1 MIRIK
6 YICYV
11 VIVVVLFL
19 PLFQKVL
26 PVVRVKPLEGSYKL
40 AEEPA
45 FSFHDFFN
53 NTFQDQYIPYFEQHI
68 GFRPALVR
76 INNQIAFSCFNMALA
91 QDVILGKKGV
101 LFEVFYIKAYL
112 GRDFTGTEKWDRYA
126 EKLKAISDSLDKN
139 NTALLIV
146 FAPGKGTFFP
156 EYIPDK
162 FKPWQKD
169 TTNQEYLMQRLKEK
183 QIRFIDANHWFTRM
197 KDNAPYPLYP
207 KTGIHWSSY
216 GEGLFLDSIIRYME
230 RDKGKTMVDFGWN
243 EVTMSNDLR
252 VPDHDIA
259 KGMNLIFDVPHY
271 AMPYPEFYYREDAST
286 FKPVVITIA
295 DSYNWNLFG
304 RGITQKI
311 YSQDKF
317 WYYFRAA
324 YGPYPKDQQV
334 KNLDIPAELRSAD
347 FVILMATDA
356 TLSHFDFGF
365 TDQVYDM
372 ITVEG
377 RKAAGERAAMIAEA
391 ERNIRN
397 NKEWMELIREKAAK
411 RNITVDEMIH
421 IDAVWMADK
430 KLREKG
436 NRTDPGAE

>member
-1 MIRIK
+1 MTRIK
-6 YICYV
+6 YIIYV
-11 VIVVVLFL
+11 IIVVVLFL

-26 PVVRVKPLEGSYKL
+26 PVFRVKPLEGSYVL
-40 AEEPA
+40 TDEPT
-45 FSFHDFFN
+45 FSFRDFF
-53 NTFQDQYIPYFEQHI
+53 TSAFQDQYIPYFEQHI
-68 GFRPALVR
+68 GFRPTLVR
-76 INNQIAFSCFNMALA
+76 INNQIAFSSFNMALA
-91 QDVILGKKGV
+91 QDVILGKKGF

-126 EKLKAISDSLDKN
+126 EKLQAVSDSLNKN
-139 NTALLIV
+139 GTTLLVV

-197 KDNAPYPLYP
+197 KDRSPYPLYP

-216 GEGLFLDSIIRYME
+216 GEAMMLDSIIRYME
-230 RDKGKTMVDFGWN
+230 RVKGRPMVDFGWSG
-243 EVTMSNDLR
+243 VRMSNDLQD
-252 VPDHDIA
+252 PDKDIV
-259 KGMNLIFDVPHY
+259 KGMNLLFDVPHY
-271 AMPYPEFYYREDAST
+271 PMPYPEFYFRESPGT

-304 RGITQKI
+304 RGTTQKI
-311 YSQDKF
+311 YGQDKF
-317 WYYFRAA
+317 WYYFKEA
-324 YGPYPKDQQV
+324 YGPYPEDQQV
-334 KNLDIPAELRSAD
+334 NDLDIPAELRSAD

-356 TLSHFDFGF
+356 TLSKFDFGF
-365 TDQVYDM
+365 TDRVYDL

-391 ERNIRN
+391 ERNIRSN
-397 NKEWMELIREKAAK
+397 REWMELIREKAAK
-411 RNITVDEMIH
+411 RNVTVDEMIH
-421 IDAVWMADK
+421 LDAVWMVDK
-430 KLREKG
+430 KLNETKK
-436 NRTDPGAE
+436 

>member
-1 MIRIK
+1 MTRIK
-6 YICYV
+6 YIIYI
-11 VIVVVLFL
+11 VIVVALFL

-26 PVVRVKPLEGSYKL
+26 PVVRVKPLEGSYVFV
-40 AEEPA
+40 EEPV

-53 NTFQDQYIPYFEQHI
+53 GTFQDQYNTYFEQHI

-91 QDVILGKKGV
+91 QDVILGKKGF

-112 GRDFTGTEKWDRYA
+112 GRDFTGTEKWDRYT

-139 NTALLIV
+139 GTTLLIV

-162 FKPWQKD
+162 FKSWQKD
-169 TTNQEYLMQRLKEK
+169 TTNQEYLMNRLNEK
-183 QIRFIDANHWFTRM
+183 QIRFFDANRWFTQM
-197 KDNAPYPLYP
+197 KDRSPYPLYP

-216 GEGLFLDSIIRYME
+216 GEALVLDSIIRYME
-230 RDKGKTMVDFGWN
+230 RVKERPMVDFGWSG
-243 EVTMSNDLR
+243 VRMSNDLQH
-252 VPDHDIA
+252 PDKDIA
-259 KGMNLIFDVPHY
+259 KGMNLLFEVPY
-271 AMPYPEFYYREDAST
+271 YPMPYPDFYYREDAGT

-311 YSQDKF
+311 YGQDKF

-324 YGPYPKDQQV
+324 YGPYPEDQQV
-334 KNLDIPAELRSAD
+334 KDLDIPAELKSAD

-356 TLSHFDFGF
+356 TLSKFDFGF

-372 ITVEG
+372 ITEEG
-377 RKAAGERAAMIAEA
+377 RRAAGERAAMIAEA

-397 NKEWMELIREKAAK
+397 NREWMDLIREKAAK
-411 RNITVDEMIH
+411 RNVSVDEMIH
-421 IDAVWMADK
+421 LDAVWMVDK
-430 KLREKG
+430 KLSEKK
-436 NRTDPGAE
+436 